1 MGPIN
6 LRQPIKVFQDLQSEL
21 NDISTIDMA
30 NIKSYA
36 IEKGIT
42 IDYDNTL
49 NTLQY
54 KNFVLDKD
62 YKKEHDRLWNEE
74 RNHKKNMMRQCRLL

>member
-1 MGPIN
+1 MKIELLSRYLTN
-6 LRQPIKVFQDLQSEL
+6 RIQRKWDISISDNQSKFQDLQSEL

-62 YKKEHDRLWNEE
+62 YKKEHDRL
-74 RNHKKNMMRQCRLL
+74 